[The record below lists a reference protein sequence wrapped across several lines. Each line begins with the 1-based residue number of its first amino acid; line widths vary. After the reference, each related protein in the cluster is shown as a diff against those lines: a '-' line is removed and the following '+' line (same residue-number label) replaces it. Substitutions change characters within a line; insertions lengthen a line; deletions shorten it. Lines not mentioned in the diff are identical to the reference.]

1 MEKMEIKS
9 GVIRGK
15 AFWSHVGS
23 TEVIQGKDTEK
34 YSITLMPSEKDL
46 KRIEKECREVWEE
59 YAKEN
64 SKKKLTGEP
73 NFSIREDNEGNK
85 VLKFKKNSTII
96 TKTGEKLDVAVPVF
110 DGLMKKVPK
119 AIKEKIG
126 NGSEVIVSYQLFPF
140 IYSSNNFGVS
150 LRLAGLQVLK
160 LVEYGADSPESM
172 GFATVGDG
180 YTCADNN
187 GYDEDENIPFDTD
200 DDENAADF

>member
-15 AFWSHVGS
+15 AFWAHVGS

-34 YSITLMPSEKDL
+34 YSITLMPSDKDL
-46 KRIEKECREVWEE
+46 KRIEKECEEVWDA

-73 NFSIREDNEGNK
+73 NFSIREDKDGNK

-96 TKTGEKLDVAVPVF
+96 TKTGEKRDVAIPVF

-119 AIKEKIG
+119 DVKEKIG
-126 NGSEVIVSYQLFPF
+126 NNSEVNVSYQLFPF
-140 IYSSNNFGVS
+140 IYSSNNFGIS
-150 LRLAGLQVLK
+150 LRLVGLQLLK
-160 LVEYGADSPESM
+160 LVEYGTDNPEAM
-172 GFATVGDG
+172 GFSAHEDG
-180 YTCADNN
+180 YTCDNN
-187 GYDEDENIPFDTD
+187 RFDMED
-200 DDENAADF
+200 DDVPFAEEEDSDADF